1 MKYILQKRS
10 GLAEVA
16 PEIGP
21 KPGLQSLKRVSSKV
35 SFIGYL
41 LLFIS
46 RSSSLRL
53 LFLSWL
59 RRAGREQ
66 QWYRR
71 GQTR

>member
-1 MKYILQKRS
+1 MKYILQKKERPVW
-10 GLAEVA
+10 VA

-46 RSSSLRL
+46 RSSSLRQL
-53 LFLSWL
+53 SLSWL

-66 QWYRR
+66 QWYLRV
-71 GQTR
+71 QTR